1 MVAKTVLTKAM
12 AKGITKGRLQVV
24 FADGSQETFGEG
36 GEGWPDVVLRFT
48 DSRVPWEILKDA
60 DLGMG
65 EAFMFGR
72 MVFDKGDIMGFAKLL
87 RMNNRFEDTG
97 GSLSASLSSRLLTKT
112 RVRWQ
117 QFNNRVRARQNAAH
131 HYDIGNAMYE
141 LMLDAEHM
149 QYSCAYWPRDDM
161 TLAEAQEAKLAHIAS
176 KLALADGQEILD
188 IGCGWGGMA
197 IYLAKRFNVRV
208 KGITLA
214 EEQVALAKE
223 RAEQAGVADR
233 VTFELKD
240 FRDLAGEG
248 ARFDRIVSVGM
259 LEHVGKAQFDPF
271 FAVCREVLKT
281 DGVMLV
287 HTIGR
292 MGSPGQTDRF
302 TSKYIFP
309 GGYIPALSETVE
321 SSEKFRLIM
330 TDIETLRVHYAKTI
344 ERWYANCVA
353 NREAIIEMFDEAF
366 YRMWTLYLAGAAT
379 MFENGGMCN
388 YQIQYVRDRHALPL
402 TRDYL
407 ADAEARLLSAS

>member
-1 MVAKTVLTKAM
+1 MAKTILTKAM
-12 AKGITKGRLQVV
+12 ANGITKGHLQVI
-24 FADGSQETFGEG
+24 FADGSKESFGSKGDG
-36 GEGWPDVVLRFT
+36 GPDVTMRFT
-48 DSRVPWEILKDA
+48 DARVPWEILKDA

-65 EAFMFGR
+65 EAFMHGR
-72 MVFDKGDIMGFAKLL
+72 MVFDKGDIMEFAKLL
-87 RMNNRFEDTG
+87 RTNNRFEDTG
-97 GSLSASLSSRLLTKT
+97 GSLSASLSSRILSKT

-117 QFNNRVRARQNAAH
+117 QFNSRVRARQNAAH

-188 IGCGWGGMA
+188 IGSGWGGMA

-208 KGITLA
+208 TGITLA
-214 EEQVALAKE
+214 KEQVALARE
-223 RAEQAGVADR
+223 RAEAAGVSDR

-240 FRDLAGEG
+240 FRDLAGQG
-248 ARFDRIVSVGM
+248 ARYDRIVSVGM

-292 MGSPGQTDRF
+292 MGSPGLTDRF

-321 SSEKFRLIM
+321 SSEKYRLIM
-330 TDIETLRVHYAKTI
+330 TDTETLRVHYAKTI
-344 ERWYANCVA
+344 QQWYDNCLA

-366 YRMWTLYLAGAAT
+366 FRMWTLYLAGAAT
-379 MFENGGMCN
+379 VFEDGGMCN
-388 YQIQYVRDRHALPL
+388 YQIQYVRDRRALPL

-407 ADAEARLLSAS
+407 AEAEAGLLNPA